1 MESKAPVSKGQ
12 VTYIAHDGT
21 RHTVEL
27 ADGET
32 LMIGAISNRVP
43 GIDGDCGGCAACG
56 TCHVHV
62 HADWL
67 AAVGPASAAEREM
80 LQFADGAGDDSR
92 LACQIR
98 MRRELDGIV
107 VLLPESQH

>member
-1 MESKAPVSKGQ
+1 MGK
-12 VTYIAHDGT
+12 VTYIAYDDTHYTIELPAGESLMAGA
-21 RHTVEL
+21 VEH
-27 ADGET
+27 
-32 LMIGAISNRVP
+32 RVP

-62 HADWL
+62 HSDWR
-67 AAVGPASAAEREM
+67 AAVGPASDAERDM

-98 MRRELDGIV
+98 MRDELDGIV
-107 VLLPESQH
+107 VLLPQSQH

>member
-1 MESKAPVSKGQ
+1 MESKGRVI
-12 VTYIAHDGT
+12 YIEHDGT
-21 RHTVEL
+21 RHAVEL
-27 ADGET
+27 AEGET
-32 LMIGAISNRVP
+32 LMVGAISNQVP
-43 GIDGDCGGCAACG
+43 GIDGDCGGCTACG

-98 MRRELDGIV
+98 MRPELDGIV

>member
-1 MESKAPVSKGQ
+1 MGR
-12 VTYIAHDGT
+12 VTYIEYDGT

-27 ADGET
+27 PDGTT
-32 LMIGAISNRVP
+32 LMMGAVENGIP

-67 AAVGPASAAEREM
+67 GAVGPASDAERDM
-80 LQFADGAGDDSR
+80 LQFADGAGEDSR

-98 MRRELDGIV
+98 MRGELDGIIV
-107 VLLPESQH
+107 HLPESQH